1 MVIVAVP
8 TCESSMSE
16 PQNAAIPCRVASRA
30 DKDAVVATLA
40 EAFQHEP
47 AFSFI
52 LPDPSARRR
61 ALIRAFRIIFDEDIR
76 AGAIMMTPQAE
87 AVTAWRSPAL
97 MREGQW
103 EAFRTRL
110 PYLLAFGP
118 AIGRAAQVTALIK
131 AHLPAEG
138 CWYLHYAG
146 CHSDHRGK
154 GLGGAAIRAGI
165 AHADAER
172 TKCWLETA
180 DAANLPIYRA
190 LGFEVACTWQ
200 VPGGPQFWG
209 MMRPSR

>member
-1 MVIVAVP
+1 
-8 TCESSMSE
+8 MSD
-16 PQNAAIPCRVASRA
+16 QLRAAGLCRTATQFDRVS
-30 DKDAVVATLA
+30 VVATLA

-52 LPDPSARRR
+52 LPDPAARRR
-61 ALIRAFRIIFDEDIR
+61 ALARAFRIIFAEDIR

-87 AVTAWRSPAL
+87 AVTAWRSPAQ

-103 EAFRTRL
+103 EAIRTRL
-110 PYLLAFGP
+110 PYALAFGP
-118 AIGRAAQVTALIK
+118 AIIRAAQVANLIK

-154 GLGGAAIRAGI
+154 GFGGAAIRAGL
-165 AHADAER
+165 ARADADR
-172 TKCWLETA
+172 AKAWLETA
-180 DAANLPIYRA
+180 DAGNLPIYRA

-209 MMRPSR
+209 MMRAAR

>member
-1 MVIVAVP
+1 
-8 TCESSMSE
+8 MSDQ
-16 PQNAAIPCRVASRA
+16 PRAAGLCRTATQFDRVS
-30 DKDAVVATLA
+30 VVATLA

-52 LPDPSARRR
+52 LPDPAARRR
-61 ALIRAFRIIFDEDIR
+61 ALARAFRIIFAEDIR

-87 AVTAWRSPAL
+87 AVTAWRSPAQ

-103 EAFRTRL
+103 EAIRTRL
-110 PYLLAFGP
+110 PYALAFGP
-118 AIGRAAQVTALIK
+118 AIIRAAQVANLIK

-154 GLGGAAIRAGI
+154 GFGGAAIRAGL
-165 AHADAER
+165 ARADADR
-172 TKCWLETA
+172 AKAWLETA
-180 DAANLPIYRA
+180 DAGNLPIYRA

-209 MMRPSR
+209 MMRAAR